1 MQTFRR
7 NLLTSIA
14 LISLA
19 ATCAAQQNQSPT
31 QTPPIARLTL
41 KSAVDLAVRN
51 SRDVQLAKLEA
62 TLAEKTAAVDRSVFG
77 PNLYTGSGFAY
88 SSGFPLAPGG
98 GVPTLFEVSY
108 NQSIFNPLAKGT
120 QRADE
125 ARARAQK
132 ANIDNVR
139 DAVMMRT
146 ASTYLE
152 LRKVIHSLEVLHH
165 ERDNTQKLGELIRDR
180 ITAGYELPIEQTKA
194 DLKGA
199 FVDKLIAHD
208 EGRVDSLMN
217 DLRDLLGLQPDQPV
231 ELAAED
237 LPASVD
243 EPVAVL
249 VAQAVAS
256 SSDVRLAD
264 SEQQAKAEIL
274 KGTRNSRWPTIN
286 LVGDYSVLSNTNHFT
301 TYFNKFE
308 RNNVNVGI
316 QANVPIYAA
325 RASAT
330 IAEAKANV
338 SVAEVEAKSKRS
350 EVERKVRG
358 QAHTVHELE
367 LDRNYARLDRD
378 LAQQNLKVLQAQFD
392 QGRLTMSEL
401 EQAHLDES
409 DRWRTFFEAD
419 YQWQV
424 AKLALLQLTGQIGK
438 VLQ

>member
-1 MQTFRR
+1 MQTFCRG
-7 NLLTSIA
+7 LLTSIA

-19 ATCAAQQNQSPT
+19 TTCAAQQS
-31 QTPPIARLTL
+31 QTPPVAHLTL
-41 KSAVDLAVRN
+41 KSAVDQAVRN
-51 SRDVQLAKLEA
+51 SRDVQIAKLEA

-77 PNLYTGSGFAY
+77 PNLYTGSGLAY

-98 GVPTLFEVSY
+98 GVPAIFELSY
-108 NQSIFNPLAKGT
+108 SQSIFNPLAKGT

-139 DAVMMRT
+139 DVVMMRA

-152 LRKVIHSLEVLHH
+152 LTKVRHSLEVLRH
-165 ERDNTQKLGELIRDR
+165 ERDNTQKLAELIRDR
-180 ITAGYELPIEQTKA
+180 ITAGYDLPIEQTKA

-208 EGRVDSLMN
+208 EGRQDSLEN
-217 DLRDLLGLQPDQPV
+217 DLRDLLGLLPDQPMD
-231 ELAAED
+231 LAVED

-243 EPVAVL
+243 QPVAVL
-249 VAQAVAS
+249 VAQAIAS

-264 SEQQAKAEIL
+264 AEQQAKIEIL
-274 KGTRNSRWPTIN
+274 KGTKKSRWPTID
-286 LVGDYSVLSNTNHFT
+286 LVGNYSVLSNTNHFSE
-301 TYFNKFE
+301 FFIKFE
-308 RNNVNVGI
+308 RNNVNFGI
-316 QANVPIYAA
+316 QATVPIYVSSAFA
-325 RASAT
+325 R
-330 IAEAKANV
+330 IAEANANV
-338 SVAEVEAKSKRS
+338 SVAEVQAKSKRS

-367 LDRNYARLDRD
+367 QDRNYARLDRD
-378 LAQQNLKVLQAQFD
+378 LAQQNVKVLQSQFD

-409 DRWRTFFEAD
+409 DKWRTFFDAD

-424 AKLALLQLTGQIGK
+424 AKLALLQLTGQIGSA
-438 VLQ
+438 LR

>member
-1 MQTFRR
+1 MQTIRR
-7 NLLTSIA
+7 GFLTSIA

-19 ATCAAQQNQSPT
+19 ATCAAQQI
-31 QTPPIARLTL
+31 QTPPVAHLTL

-98 GVPTLFEVSY
+98 GVPAIFTLSY
-108 NQSIFNPLAKGT
+108 QQSLFNPLAKGT

-132 ANIDNVR
+132 ANVDNVR

-152 LRKVIHSLEVLHH
+152 LTKVRHSLEVLHT
-165 ERDNTQKLGELIRDR
+165 ERDGTQKQSELMRDR
-180 ITAGYELPIEQTKA
+180 IAAGYELPIEQTRA
-194 DLKGA
+194 DLRGA
-199 FVDKLIAHD
+199 RIDQFITDD
-208 EGRVDSLMN
+208 EARQDSLEN
-217 DLRDLLGLQPDQPV
+217 DLRDFLGLLPDQPLD
-231 ELAAED
+231 LAVED
-237 LPASVD
+237 LPPSA
-243 EPVAVL
+243 EQPVAVL

-256 SSDVRLAD
+256 SSDIRQAE
-264 SEQQAKAEIL
+264 SEQQAKADIL
-274 KGTRNSRWPTIN
+274 KGTRNSRWPTID
-286 LVGDYSVLSNTNHFT
+286 LVGSYSVLSNTNHYT
-301 TYFNKFE
+301 TYFSQFS
-308 RNNVNVGI
+308 RNNVNFGI
-316 QANVPIYAA
+316 QASVPVYAA

-338 SVAEVEAKSKRS
+338 SVAEVEAKAKHS

-358 QAHTVHELE
+358 QAYLVHRWEQARTV
-367 LDRNYARLDRD
+367 ARLDLS
-378 LAQQNLKVLQAQFD
+378 LAQENTKVAQAQFE
-392 QGRLTMSEL
+392 QGRATRSEL

-409 DRWRTFFEAD
+409 DKWRAFFDAD
-419 YQWQV
+419 FQRQL
-424 AKLALLQLTGQIGK
+424 AELALLQLTGQIGK